1 MEIKFGAVATKLP
14 SVAIGKFNSNWS
26 VESLNK
32 IFALVAL
39 PLSISKPPDTKL
51 IPAPAS
57 PLFIN
62 IMLSLTFKLAVLT
75 MVSVP
80 VTVKLLMVTK
90 SVKVLSP
97 AIV

>member
-1 MEIKFGAVATKLP
+1 M
-14 SVAIGKFNSNWS
+14 GKFSSNRS

-32 IFALVAL
+32 IFALVSL

-57 PLFIN
+57 PLLIN
-62 IMLSLTFKLAVLT
+62 TILSLTFKLVVLT
-75 MVSVP
+75 IVSIP

-97 AIV
+97 AIA